1 MSMNPT
7 YLCRF
12 KCIALSLHICHI
24 NLVFYRHFDF
34 NAAQHKFNNMQQ
46 CEKHKRANGGGGKPD
61 DQSVGR
67 PSVYEKS
74 WPCHLLHPVSTK
86 LLTTC
91 SSYRETPCRWI
102 EKICAHCVKTSRNQV
117 AGCAAKALI
126 LFYEQIFS
134 FATCLMIYFF
144 IAKGNC
150 KYQN

>member
-7 YLCRF
+7 YLDLRF
-12 KCIALSLHICHI
+12 ALLCLHIYHI
-24 NLVFYRHFDF
+24 NLVFYWHFDF

-46 CEKHKRANGGGGKPD
+46 CEKHKRGSGGGGKPD

-91 SSYRETPCRWI
+91 SSYRETPCR
-102 EKICAHCVKTSRNQV
+102 
-117 AGCAAKALI
+117 
-126 LFYEQIFS
+126 
-134 FATCLMIYFF
+134 
-144 IAKGNC
+144 
-150 KYQN
+150 